1 LSALRLL
8 LDNLALKSVSL
19 VLAVLLWFLIAAEK
33 TSERGLSVPVEFQNV
48 PKDLEMTNDPVD
60 TVEVRLRASPGIIQG
75 LLPREL
81 SAQID
86 LAGTVEGERIIHLT
100 PDTVRV
106 PFGVRVVKVTPSIVT
121 LTFERTLEKVVP
133 IRPRLVGRPAP
144 GYEVAEVVAD
154 PAEVRIVGPR
164 SRVQEVESAF
174 TEPISVDVAQSS
186 VTESVAVGLEDPLL
200 RLGGTSRV
208 RVTARVREVQEKRVF
223 EAAPVEVRGGTAQPR
238 PASVR
243 ITVTGPASV
252 LQRLQKSDCKA
263 YVTVRDDAAPRVP
276 VSVEVA
282 SGFAGVSV
290 VAVEPPEIT
299 LRTAR
304 KSR

>member
-1 LSALRLL
+1 MRLL
-8 LDNLALKSVSL
+8 LDNLPLKLVSL
-19 VLAVLLWFLIAAEK
+19 VLSVLLWFLIAAEK

-75 LLPREL
+75 LQPREL

-86 LAGTVEGERIIHLT
+86 LAGTAEGERIIHLT
-100 PDTVRV
+100 PDSVRV

-121 LTFERTLEKVVP
+121 LNFERTLEKVVP

-144 GYEVAEVVAD
+144 GCEVAEVVAD
-154 PAEVRIVGPR
+154 PSEVRIVGPR
-164 SRVQEVESAF
+164 SRVQEIESAF
-174 TEPISVDVAQSS
+174 TEPISVEGAQSS
-186 VTESVAVGLEDPLL
+186 VMESVAVGLEDPLL
-200 RLGGTSRV
+200 RLAGSSRV
-208 RVTARVREVQEKRVF
+208 RVTAKIREVHEKRVF
-223 EAAPVEVRGGTAQPR
+223 DGVPVEVRGGTAQPR
-238 PASVR
+238 PATVR

-252 LQRLQKSDCKA
+252 LSRLDKGDLKA
-263 YVTVRDDAAPRVP
+263 YVTLSDDAVTRAP

-290 VAVEPPEIT
+290 LTTEPPDVA
-299 LRTAR
+299 LRAVH
-304 KSR
+304 KSK